1 MSQRV
6 RHVVIISGP
15 GGVGKGTIVRA
26 LMDRHRDDGRITLA
40 RSATTRSPRPGEVH
54 GEHYDFV
61 SAETF
66 DQMIANGG
74 FLEWA
79 NFGANRYG
87 TPAYIITDATTDA
100 LILEIDCQGFEQV
113 REHPD
118 RIGDAA
124 LTSIFIAPPSW
135 EILEE
140 RLKGRDGDDNPLIA
154 ERLAIGRKEMAM
166 QDQFDHVIINDDL
179 ATAINAVDAIFDTLI
194 R

>member
-26 LMDRHRDDGRITLA
+26 LMDRQGDGGRLTLA
-40 RSATTRSPRPGEVH
+40 RSATTRLPRPGEVH

-61 SAETF
+61 TPETF
-66 DQMIANGG
+66 DDMIESGG

-79 NFGANRYG
+79 NFGLNRYG
-87 TPAYIITDATTDA
+87 TPAYVVRDATTDTV
-100 LILEIDCQGFEQV
+100 ILEIDCQGFEQV

-135 EILEE
+135 DELEQ
-140 RLKGRDGDDNPLIA
+140 RLKGRDGEDNPQIA
-154 ERLAIGRKEMAM
+154 QRLAIGRKEMEM
-166 QDQFDHVIINDDL
+166 RDQFDHVVINDDL
-179 ATAINAVDAIFDTLI
+179 EAAINAVSAIFNTLP
-194 R
+194 

>member
-26 LMDRHRDDGRITLA
+26 LMERQGDDGRLTLA
-40 RSATTRSPRPGEVH
+40 RSATTRLPRPGEVH

-61 SAETF
+61 TAETF
-66 DQMIANGG
+66 DDMIEAGG

-79 NFGANRYG
+79 HFGPNRYG
-87 TPAYIITDATTDA
+87 TPAYVVRDANTDTV
-100 LILEIDCQGFEQV
+100 ILEIDCQGFEQV

-118 RIGDAA
+118 RIGDAD

-135 EILEE
+135 DELEE
-140 RLKGRDGDDNPLIA
+140 RLKGRDGEDNPHIA
-154 ERLAIGRKEMAM
+154 QRLAIGRKEMAM
-166 QDQFDHVIINDDL
+166 KDQFDHVIINDDL
-179 ATAINAVDAIFDTLI
+179 DTAINTVAAIFDALP
-194 R
+194 

>member
-26 LMDRHRDDGRITLA
+26 LMDRQGADGRLTLA
-40 RSATTRSPRPGEVH
+40 RSATTRLPRPGEVH

-61 SAETF
+61 TADTF
-66 DQMIANGG
+66 DDMIESGG

-79 NFGANRYG
+79 NFGPNRYG
-87 TPAYIITDATTDA
+87 TPAYVVRDADTDTV
-100 LILEIDCQGFEQV
+100 ILEIDCQGFEQV

-135 EILEE
+135 DELEE
-140 RLKGRDGDDNPLIA
+140 RLKGRDGEDNPHIA
-154 ERLAIGRKEMAM
+154 QRLAIGRQEMAM
-166 QDQFDHVIINDDL
+166 KDQFDHVIINDDL
-179 ATAINAVDAIFDTLI
+179 DTAITTIAAIFDALP
-194 R
+194 